1 MSAAWSSQVPDAL
14 AALLAA
20 FRAAP
25 ALAGADVRDGP
36 VVTGSA
42 ALEAVLVGWYGQAAD
57 QLAADATVSPEVFG
71 DADDRELFTLRCA
84 TLVLDGQNDMTA
96 ARTRAYALLAACG
109 AVVRADRTLSGTVG
123 DSHIGTHALRQE
135 QRPDGA
141 VATVTFTVA
150 CDTFTGS

>member
-1 MSAAWSSQVPDAL
+1 MAWSSQVPDAL

-25 ALAGADVRDGP
+25 ALAGTDIRDGP

-42 ALEAVLVGWYGQAAD
+42 ALEAVLVGWTGLPGDA
-57 QLAADATVSPEVFG
+57 LAADAAVSPEVFG
-71 DADDRELFTLRCA
+71 DADDREVFTIRCA
-84 TLVLDGQNDMTA
+84 ALALDGQGDMTA
-96 ARTRAYALLAACG
+96 ARTRAYQLLAACG
-109 AVVRADRTLSGTVG
+109 AVVRADRSLAGTVG